1 MPLDLDS
8 MIPTQLDILM
18 PQLKADIRR
27 AYKDLDTEVDS
38 VVLGPHV
45 PPVPVLQLEVLE
57 RDGAKVG
64 LDFADGSAG

>member
-8 MIPTQLDILM
+8 MIPTQLDILV

-38 VVLGPHV
+38 VVLGPLV

-57 RDGAKVG
+57 WDGAKVG